1 MFIRTQVSYI
11 HEISVLKNKII
22 IFSVQMT
29 SNIENDRINRI
40 EMKAFLQR
48 EKISKR
54 KEREK

>member
-29 SNIENDRINRI
+29 SNVENDRINRI

-48 EKISKR
+48 EKIR
-54 KEREK
+54 TRREREK

>member
-11 HEISVLKNKII
+11 HEIIVLKNKII

-29 SNIENDRINRI
+29 SNVENDRINRI

-48 EKISKR
+48 EKISTR
-54 KEREK
+54 REREK

>member
-48 EKISKR
+48 EKISTR
-54 KEREK
+54 REREK

>member
-48 EKISKR
+48 EKIR
-54 KEREK
+54 TRREREK

>member
-11 HEISVLKNKII
+11 HEIIVLKNKII

-29 SNIENDRINRI
+29 SNVENDRINRI

-48 EKISKR
+48 EKIR
-54 KEREK
+54 TRREREK